1 MSVNKRKV
9 VTLEGF
15 KVVFES
21 VIVPLDDQL
30 IDKLVAKGWL
40 RRRLEDARA
49 LGFGYC
55 EKRNSLMTWPKFEVI
70 DPNDVLI

>member
-9 VTLEGF
+9 VTLAGF

-21 VIVPLDDQL
+21 VILPLDDEL
-30 IDKLVAKGWL
+30 MDKLVERGWL
-40 RRRLEDARA
+40 RQRLEDARQ

-55 EKRNSLMTWPKFEVI
+55 EKRNSLMTQPVFV
-70 DPNDVLI
+70 DCRNSN